1 MAMNTTSSSWTA
13 LRNPVFCAI
22 WFASLISGIC
32 ASAHGTAATWAMNQ
46 LNHSALFLSM
56 ISTFTSLPFLLFTL
70 PAGALADMM
79 DRGRLVAVM
88 HIWLAVAAGGLAVL
102 GWLNLL
108 NGYLL
113 LPSVF
118 LIGTGFAFN
127 APAFCSLLT
136 DIVSSEELPSA
147 TVLNGLQLDLSGMIG
162 SAIGGAL
169 ISLIGTNTIFAA
181 NGAAFLL
188 INVAML
194 RCRQQ
199 KRRSDC

>member
-1 MAMNTTSSSWTA
+1 MAKDAASLSWTA
-13 LRNPVFCAI
+13 LGNRIFRAI

-46 LNHSALFLSM
+46 LSHSALFLSM
-56 ISTFTSLPFLLFTL
+56 ISTFTSLPFFLFTL

-79 DRGRLVAVM
+79 DRGRLVAIM
-88 HIWLAVAAGGLAVL
+88 HIWLAAAAGGLAVL

-108 NGYLL
+108 NGCLL
-113 LPSVF
+113 LFFIF
-118 LIGTGFAFN
+118 LIGTGFSFN

-147 TVLNGLQLDLSGMIG
+147 TVLDGLQLDLSGMIG
-162 SAIGGAL
+162 SALGGAL
-169 ISLIGTNTIFAA
+169 IPLIGTNTIFAA

-188 INVAML
+188 INLGRAL
-194 RCRQQ
+194 TA
-199 KRRSDC
+199 

>member
-1 MAMNTTSSSWTA
+1 M
-13 LRNPVFCAI
+13 
-22 WFASLISGIC
+22 
-32 ASAHGTAATWAMNQ
+32 AATWAMNQ
-46 LNHSALFLSM
+46 LSQSALFLSM

-79 DRGRLVAVM
+79 DRGRLVAIM
-88 HIWLAVAAGGLAVL
+88 HIWLAAAASGLAVL

-108 NGYLL
+108 NGYLIL
-113 LPSVF
+113 LFVF
-118 LIGTGFAFN
+118 LIGGGFAFN

-169 ISLIGTNTIFAA
+169 IPVIGTNTIFAA

-188 INVAML
+188 I
-194 RCRQQ
+194 
-199 KRRSDC
+199 